1 MSKDFELFLGC
12 LGNGLTICN
21 KAVTVNGD
29 YKKIAHIGKTGNIKL
44 YVPESSIPED
54 AVVIIRRESEN
65 MREKFIQYWNGCTT
79 SYKCLTILNSLPVNE
94 RIEVIKEKK
103 PMEIMVKEMTQ
114 YYIDTY

>member
-12 LGNGLTICN
+12 LGNGLTVCN

-29 YKKIAHIGKTGNIKL
+29 YKEIAHVGNTGNIKL

-54 AVVIIRRESEN
+54 AMVIIKREAED
-65 MREKFIQYWNGCTT
+65 MREKFIEHWNGCTT
-79 SYKCLTILNSLPVNE
+79 AYKYLTILNSLPVDK
-94 RIEVIKEKK
+94 RIEVIKDKK

-114 YYIDTY
+114 YYMDTY